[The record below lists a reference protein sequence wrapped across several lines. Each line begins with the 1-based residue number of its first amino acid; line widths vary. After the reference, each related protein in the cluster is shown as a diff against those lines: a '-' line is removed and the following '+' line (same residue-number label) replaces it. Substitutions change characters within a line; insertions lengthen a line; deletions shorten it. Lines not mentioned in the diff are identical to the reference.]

1 MQSKSAVLK
10 KNDINWP
17 QQPPTENV
25 LKFKKI
31 FHDSIPK
38 TFFSKHKNKA
48 AFKCLD
54 DSEVLISNFPG
65 LETSVA
71 SMFSVA
77 STASMA
83 SVTSAASFHQE
94 KY

>member
-38 TFFSKHKNKA
+38 TFFQNNKIMQNSNA
-48 AFKCLD
+48 WMTLKASIVIFK
-54 DSEVLISNFPG
+54 G
-65 LETSVA
+65 LKTL
-71 SMFSVA
+71 
-77 STASMA
+77 
-83 SVTSAASFHQE
+83 QPQ
-94 KY
+94 

>member
-1 MQSKSAVLK
+1 MILSK
-10 KNDINWP
+10 
-17 QQPPTENV
+17 
-25 LKFKKI
+25 
-31 FHDSIPK
+31 K
-38 TFFSKHKNKA
+38 TFFSKHKNKVE
-48 AFKCLD
+48 FKCLD
-54 DSEVLISNFPG
+54 DSEVLSSNFPG

-71 SMFSVA
+71 SMTSVA